1 MVLFF
6 YNKQYKNEIFAGYSH
21 LYDPLT
27 GCWPFL
33 AGPERRYGVCVDL
46 FGGGMFAQHNCWHL
60 TAAATTRC
68 PESCVRGVT
77 IINKQALWMLKISAF
92 FCVIFYPRP
101 LAAGAFFVV

>member
-6 YNKQYKNEIFAGYSH
+6 NKQYKNEIFAGYSH

-27 GCWPFL
+27 RAL
-33 AGPERRYGVCVDL
+33 AVSCGAGAQLRYVCR
-46 FGGGMFAQHNCWHL
+46 FIGGGIFAQHNCWHL
-60 TAAATTRC
+60 MAAATTRC

-77 IINKQALWMLKISAF
+77 IIHKQTLWMLKISAF
-92 FCVIFYPRP
+92 FCVIFHPCL

>member
-33 AGPERRYGVCVDL
+33 AGPERRYGVCVSIYWWRN
-46 FGGGMFAQHNCWHL
+46 F
-60 TAAATTRC
+60 C
-68 PESCVRGVT
+68 PT
-77 IINKQALWMLKISAF
+77 QL
-92 FCVIFYPRP
+92 
-101 LAAGAFFVV
+101 LAPDGSRDH